1 MNIIQGVR
9 VPWFTTAFLSTS
21 VTLMGIPISTSSSP
35 HCWRSRQFCS
45 QQQPS
50 TCEQYIEGILWKGP
64 YLPCVSM
71 AGRALLAG
79 YHRYHA
85 FHSSKDIDLEQIFYF
100 LHEMKFPV
108 TYHFHTTGNSYEI
121 MQGGGGQFQNLT
133 RCFLG
138 RCIISI
144 GYCNVTLQRRDNEC
158 DGVSNHRCLECL
170 LNRFFK
176 LRSKKTSQFRV
187 TDLCEGNPPVTRWIP
202 LTKGQ

>member
-1 MNIIQGVR
+1 MKWNSQWR
-9 VPWFTTAFLSTS
+9 TTSTPPAI
-21 VTLMGIPISTSSSP
+21 V
-35 HCWRSRQFCS
+35 
-45 QQQPS
+45 
-50 TCEQYIEGILWKGP
+50 
-64 YLPCVSM
+64 
-71 AGRALLAG
+71 
-79 YHRYHA
+79 
-85 FHSSKDIDLEQIFYF
+85 
-100 LHEMKFPV
+100 MK
-108 TYHFHTTGNSYEI
+108 SCR
-121 MQGGGGQFQNLT
+121 GGGGGQFQNLTRCFLGRYIISIGYCNVTLQRRDNECDGVSNHRCLECLLNRLFKLRSTKTSQFQNLT

-170 LNRFFK
+170 LNRLFK